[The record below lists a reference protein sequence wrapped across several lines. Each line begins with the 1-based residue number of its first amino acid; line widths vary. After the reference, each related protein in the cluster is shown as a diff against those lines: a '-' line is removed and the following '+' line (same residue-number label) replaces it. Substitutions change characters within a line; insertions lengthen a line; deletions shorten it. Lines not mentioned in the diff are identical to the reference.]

1 MPSLAKIRAVGVKEV
16 RQIRRDPM
24 SLLMLVGLPAFM
36 LVLYG
41 YALNFDVRHI
51 ALAVQDRDLSAESR
65 DLVASFVNSTL
76 FDVTATPAPGDDLG
90 RLTERRIARAVLVI
104 PEGFASELSSGRA
117 AEVQL
122 LLDGA
127 DSTTAS
133 TVLGYAAAIVAE
145 SNERRIRVALVSS
158 GLPIRAG
165 IDLEQRVWYNP
176 ELNSTQFLVP
186 GLAGT
191 LLMLTAV
198 LSTSLSVVR
207 ERERGSMEQLR
218 VAPLGTVELV
228 IGKTLPYL
236 VLSLLATVIIFGA
249 ARVLFGIVIRGPHL
263 ALLAATLLYLVG
275 ALGLGLLI
283 STAADS
289 QALAFQ
295 MGLLVS
301 LLPSMLLSGFIFQ
314 IRSMP
319 QALQALSYLVPARYF
334 LVILRGIVLKGTGLG
349 PFAEEV
355 GFLAL
360 YALVV
365 LALAARRLVASES

>member
-1 MPSLAKIRAVGVKEV
+1 MISLAKVRAVGIKEV

-24 SLLMLVGLPAFM
+24 SLLMLIGLPAFM

-41 YALNFDVRHI
+41 YALNFDVRHV
-51 ALAVQDRDLSAESR
+51 ALAVQDRDLSAASR
-65 DLVASFVNSTL
+65 DLVASFVNSTY
-76 FDVTATPAPGDDLG
+76 FDITATPAPGEDLA
-90 RLTERRIARAVLVI
+90 RLTEVRTASAVLVI
-104 PEGFASELSSGRA
+104 PEGFASELSSGRTA
-117 AEVQL
+117 RVQL

-133 TVLGYAAAIVAE
+133 TVLGYAGALVAE
-145 SNERRIRVALVSS
+145 ANERRIRVALVSS
-158 GLPIRAG
+158 RPEIRAG
-165 IDLEQRVWYNP
+165 IDLQQRVWYNP

-218 VAPLGTVELV
+218 VAPLRTIELV
-228 IGKTLPYL
+228 LGKTLPYL
-236 VLSLLATVIIFGA
+236 VLSLLAAVIILGA
-249 ARVLFGIVIRGPHL
+249 ARLLFGIVIRGPHL
-263 ALLAATLLYLVG
+263 ALLAAILLYLVG

-283 STAADS
+283 STLADS

-319 QALQALSYLVPARYF
+319 EALQAISHLVPARYF

-349 PFAEEV
+349 PYAEEM

-360 YALVV
+360 YAIVV
-365 LALAARRLVASES
+365 LALAAKRLVGSES